1 MNNFKSIFDAI
12 KKYLKETEVE
22 AKKVIWPDRK
32 YVTAATVIIL
42 IIVILSAVFITVV
55 DFSFVR
61 IFKFLTQNLNIRL

>member
-22 AKKVIWPDRK
+22 AKKVVWPDRK

-42 IIVILSAVFITVV
+42 IIVVLSAVFLTAV
-55 DFSFVR
+55 DISFVH
-61 IFKFLTQNLNIRL
+61 IFKFLTDNLNVRL

>member
-1 MNNFKSIFDAI
+1 MNNFKGVIDAV

-22 AKKVIWPDRK
+22 AKKVVWPDRK

-55 DFSFVR
+55 DISFAN
-61 IFKFLTQNLNIRL
+61 IFKFLTENLNVRL

>member
-22 AKKVIWPDRK
+22 ARKVVWPGRK

-42 IIVILSAVFITVV
+42 IIVVLSAVFITAV
-55 DFSFVR
+55 DFSFAK
-61 IFKFLTQNLNIRL
+61 IFKFLIENLNIRL